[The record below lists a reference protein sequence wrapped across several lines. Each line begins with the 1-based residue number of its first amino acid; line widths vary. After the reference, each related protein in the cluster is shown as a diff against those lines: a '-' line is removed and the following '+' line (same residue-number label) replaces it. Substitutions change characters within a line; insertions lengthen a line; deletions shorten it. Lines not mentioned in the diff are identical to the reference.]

1 MPKVSA
7 GCKRLFHRVNFILVV
22 LVKGCLLFVVCCLL
36 FVKLLLYQH
45 SLFEGELEGVTPY
58 NYNLEADVP
67 TVQASQAGTTIQN
80 VLVFSAS
87 TPLSTTCNK

>member
-7 GCKRLFHRVNFILVV
+7 GNKRLFHRVNFILVV
-22 LVKGCLLFVVCCLL
+22 LVKGCLL

-58 NYNLEADVP
+58 NYSLEADVP
-67 TVQASQAGTTIQN
+67 TVQASQAGITIQN

-87 TPLSTTCNK
+87 THC